1 MERTVIRRDVR
12 RECGERLLE
21 GTTDIVLDV
30 LKTIPMPG
38 AHLPTVEIFRRA
50 GFRARPRGAP
60 KTPPTDNPN
69 FELDL
74 DWLCTNCQE
83 FFRGEVWVDVGG
95 VRLRNLF
102 FVTTV
107 QLKHLGM
114 CVRISMDATFK
125 LVEKP
130 FNQLFTL
137 NGFLKNQKGIY
148 KFVNKKNLL
157 ILFFYFIGNIW
168 QVPLAFALMPRQ
180 RAEDYAAVLREIMGF
195 THAPS
200 VKEAV
205 TDFEAAARK
214 AVRTVFPSVR
224 HFG

>member
-21 GTTDIVLDV
+21 GTTDIVLGV

-95 VRLRNLF
+95 VRLRHLIF
-102 FVTTV
+102 ATTV

-114 CVRISMDATFK
+114 CVRIYMDATFK

-148 KFVNKKNLL
+148 KFVNK
-157 ILFFYFIGNIW
+157 
-168 QVPLAFALMPRQ
+168 
-180 RAEDYAAVLREIMGF
+180 
-195 THAPS
+195 
-200 VKEAV
+200 
-205 TDFEAAARK
+205 
-214 AVRTVFPSVR
+214 
-224 HFG
+224 